1 MVNSVKLPLN
11 SLDIIIAMSKK
22 QTVRE
27 IVFIDGVRTP
37 FLRAQT
43 DFKTFSAFDLGRL
56 AVNGL
61 VTKTKLSSADA
72 EHVYFGNV
80 IQDINTSNI
89 AREIA
94 LASGLSDSTTA
105 TTISMACISSN
116 MALTNAIDAIAQS
129 QINGAIVGGVEVM
142 SDIPIRF
149 RKKFRQKLLE
159 TQRYRRAT
167 DWLGFFKGL
176 RPSDLLPE
184 IPSISEFST
193 GETMGQSC
201 DKMTAKYSVSR
212 EEQDEFAARSHRHAA
227 DATEKG
233 LLSDEIVPVSTDKG
247 KAIIKTDNGIRG
259 DTTIEKLSSLRPAF
273 IKPHGTAT
281 AGNSSFLTDGASAA
295 LVMEKEAALKTGH
308 KPKAILRAYSYVAQ
322 RPGNELLIGPAF
334 AVPKV
339 LDQLQLTINDIDVFE
354 FHEAFAGQMV
364 TVLKALGSAEFAQ
377 ERLNRKEK
385 VGDVPQN
392 KLNQWGGSLSIG
404 HPFGA
409 TGTRLVT
416 TAANRLIHEDGRY
429 ALIAAC
435 AAGGQGHAMVIER
448 FE

>member
-1 MVNSVKLPLN
+1 
-11 SLDIIIAMSKK
+11 MSKEPGK
-22 QTVRE
+22 RE
-27 IVFIDGVRTP
+27 IVFVDGVRTP

-43 DFKTFSAFDLGRL
+43 DFKKFSAYELGL
-56 AVNGL
+56 FSVTGL
-61 VTKTKLSSADA
+61 VTKTKLSDTDA
-72 EHVYFGNV
+72 EHIYFGNV

-89 AREIA
+89 AREIG
-94 LASGLSDSTTA
+94 LAAGLPGSTPA
-105 TTISMACISSN
+105 TTVSMACISSN
-116 MALTNAIDAIAQS
+116 MALTSAMNAIGQS
-129 QINGAIVGGVEVM
+129 QIDGAIVGGVEVM

-159 TQRYRRAT
+159 TQRYRKPT

-176 RPSDLLPE
+176 RPGDLLPE

-201 DKMTAKYSVSR
+201 DKMTAKFGVTR
-212 EEQDEFAARSHRHAA
+212 EEQDQFAARSHQLAA
-227 DATEKG
+227 EATEKG
-233 LLSDEIVPVSTDKG
+233 FLEDEIISVSVNRG
-247 KAIIKTDNGIRG
+247 EIIVKTDNGIRG

-295 LVMEKEAALKTGH
+295 LIMEKSAALKAGH
-308 KPKAILRAYSYVAQ
+308 QPKAILRDYSYVAQ
-322 RPGNELLIGPAF
+322 RPGDELLIGPAF
-334 AVPKV
+334 AVPNV
-339 LDQLQLTINDIDVFE
+339 LERMNLTLNDIDVFE

-364 TVLKALGSAEFAQ
+364 TVLKALGSKQFAQ
-377 ERLNRKEK
+377 ERLNQEKE
-385 VGDVPQN
+385 VGDVPLD
-392 KLNQWGGSLSIG
+392 KLNRWGGSLSIG

-409 TGTRLVT
+409 TGIRLVT

-448 FE
+448 YKD